1 MKKNIVKP
9 NHVILVLI
17 IILFNIKLTAQTL
30 TSICNITPS
39 APSFNVLS
47 NPVCAPTSTTY
58 INKYRIPQTY
68 SPNNNSAL
76 IVCNITLH
84 IFTNS
89 DGTAD
94 PGLWEQSPSA
104 TGNPTLLNNY
114 LSWMTNGNQERF
126 STLRNANYAPSFM
139 TSQFLDSKIQYSVTN
154 IYYYPNTS
162 LYTNPSIPIHFA
174 YIDSLYP
181 GRLEEGLPIL
191 IANTG
196 WKQLSGWNNKPA
208 VASSVGYYD
217 LDFFLNHYK
226 HELGHCFGLGHTYE
240 DSPWCGNY
248 GSDITAFGS
257 PCGSVNYL
265 SDVFVPGQPFC
276 YFKQNGACP
285 LIYISANPSN
295 ACGSCHEVPQTGLGF
310 ESNNFMGASTLFGY
324 RWISPIQMG
333 RRIRAMRLNPMRS
346 FAADL
351 PSDHINTWNITNS
364 ETWDF
369 DIQMYEDIVVKTGNT
384 LKVTCKINMARE
396 GRIIVEKGAKLIIDG
411 GEITTWSKTGRWDG
425 IYLEGTSNMPQYLP
439 EQSQLEIKNN
449 ALIQNANI
457 AVNTFVL
464 DASNNINWNS
474 TGGIIFAENSTF
486 LNNIKDVQFMYYH
499 SPNGMPNVC
508 KFKNVT
514 FKIDDNYRYGSTPDA
529 RVSLYEVSGVQ
540 FLGCSLINLQATVD
554 GNNNYAFRSYD
565 AQYFIDK
572 LGTTNSF
579 IHRFTYGVYAD
590 NSNPLRLVSV
600 KNTFIDQSYQDG
612 AYFNNIQ
619 SPVFEDNTVVTPNFN
634 WNFVPIYSGGLYL
647 NNCKGYNIKNNDFSQ
662 LVNPYGKKDV
672 GIYVNNSKTGTH
684 QIYRNNFQNFNIGI
698 DAMNDNSGIT
708 NYSDG
713 LKMNCNNFDF
723 PNKNKYDITLIAD
736 NPSTPPNVMYWQGS
750 SNLANVSQYV
760 RNRYGALAGT
770 SGTDENQWYIQ
781 NTSLK
786 YIWHP
791 SYSNINTRPIPQPN
805 LSDVSVD
812 VQLNSALF
820 DPNYCPANTFTP
832 PSGGCPCPS
841 CCKLVQINS
850 GIVLANTEVANATN
864 AYNMA
869 LDGGNTATL
878 VAAVNGNMSNG
889 NLKNLLES
897 KSPYLSD
904 AVLNAYFTRSAT
916 PPGHIK
922 DIHALNA
929 PVSAVV
935 WQTIQNINL
944 PNGIRNQ
951 IIAKQNEKKFSS
963 RDLLSGGITNAKYN
977 LQALT
982 TEKLNYFVLDTLPQS
997 KDSVIKVLQQNQTI
1011 LPNALTNLFFAY
1023 INKGSI
1029 DEALNVRTQIAATD
1043 SKYAEYLNALI
1054 QLQYAPNKAFK
1065 LQTDESLNQFMQNY
1079 AFNSNET
1086 NYFGAQAALKFV
1098 LNTNYQVPRLFPE
1111 NSFTARIGSSIIE
1124 ESTET
1129 FDNNFSLYPNPT
1141 NGMLYFNYDKEK
1153 TINKVIICD
1162 VLGKIVYKTEKLES
1176 NTLQINLN
1184 GLSSGVYFFN
1194 AYTNTELVYRS
1205 KFVKAN

>member
-1 MKKNIVKP
+1 MRYECVGIYFYYNDTLYNNTVFGTLKQFIKTNYVNNNIDP
-9 NHVILVLI
+9 TRLDALPIFFMNGTI
-17 IILFNIKLTAQTL
+17 
-30 TSICNITPS
+30 
-39 APSFNVLS
+39 SFSPGAAGYAEFPDYNFS
-47 NPVCAPTSTTY
+47 NPKGV
-58 INKYRIPQTY
+58 
-68 SPNNNSAL
+68 
-76 IVCNITLH
+76 V
-84 IFTNS
+84 
-89 DGTAD
+89 
-94 PGLWEQSPSA
+94 
-104 TGNPTLLNNY
+104 TLLN
-114 LSWMTNGNQERF
+114 
-126 STLRNANYAPSFM
+126 ANHG
-139 TSQFLDSKIQYSVTN
+139 DW
-154 IYYYPNTS
+154 
-162 LYTNPSIPIHFA
+162 FA
-174 YIDSLYP
+174 GEHLLHEI
-181 GRLEEGLPIL
+181 GH
-191 IANTG
+191 NVG
-196 WKQLSGWNNKPA
+196 WK
-208 VASSVGYYD
+208 
-217 LDFFLNHYK
+217 
-226 HELGHCFGLGHTYE
+226 HTYQDE
-240 DSPWCGNY
+240 TLDPA
-248 GSDITAFGS
+248 DPDF
-257 PCGSVNYL
+257 L
-265 SDVFVPGQPFC
+265 SDVFLQNNPACPQPFTNAWGTC
-276 YFKQNGACP
+276 YTHTCSVF
-285 LIYISANPSN
+285 SPSTN
-295 ACGSCHEVPQTGLGF
+295 C
-310 ESNNFMGASTLFGY
+310 SNNVMSGNDNK
-324 RWISPIQMG
+324 WISNLQMG
-333 RRIRAMRLNPMRS
+333 RRRKNLYLLNIRNYVKDTTSQHQYPII
-346 FAADL
+346 
-351 PSDHINTWNITNS
+351 INSNQ
-364 ETWDF
+364 TWDF
-369 DIQMYEDIVVKTGNT
+369 DIQLYEDVVIKSGNT
-384 LKVTCKINMARE
+384 LNITCKVNMATD
-396 GRIIVEKGAKLIIDG
+396 GRIIVEKGTKLIIDG

-464 DASNNINWNS
+464 DASNNIKWNS

-514 FKIDDNYRYGSTPDA
+514 FKIDDNYRNGSTPDA

-572 LGTTNSF
+572 LGTSNSF

-647 NNCKGYNIKNNDFSQ
+647 NNCKGYNVKNNDFSQ

-684 QIYRNNFQNFNIGI
+684 KIYRNNFQNFNIGI

-713 LKMNCNNFDF
+713 LIMNCNNFDF
-723 PNKNKYDITLIAD
+723 PNKNKYDITLTSD
-736 NPSTPPNVMYWQGS
+736 NPITPPNVMYLQGTMN
-750 SNLANVSQYV
+750 NLLPNLFV

-791 SYSNINTRPIPQPN
+791 SYSDANTKPLPQPS
-805 LSDVSVD
+805 LSDISVN
-812 VQLNSALF
+812 VAFQNGSYLSS
-820 DPNYCPANTFTP
+820 YCPANALPP

-841 CCKLVQINS
+841 CCKLAQINS
-850 GIVLANTEVANATN
+850 GIVLANTEVANTTN
-864 AYNMA
+864 AYNTT
-869 LDGGNTATL
+869 LDGGNTTTL

-929 PVSAVV
+929 PVSADV
-935 WQTIQNINL
+935 WQTIESISL

-951 IIAKQNEKKFSS
+951 IIVKQNEKRFSS
-963 RDLLSGGITNAKYN
+963 RDLLFGSITTAKYN
-977 LQALT
+977 LQALI
-982 TEKLNYFVLDTLPQS
+982 TEKLNYFILDSLPQS
-997 KDSVIKVLQQNQTI
+997 KDSVVKVLLQNENI

-1029 DEALNVRTQIAATD
+1029 DDALKVRTQIAATD
-1043 SKYAEYLNALI
+1043 PKYAEYLNSLI
-1054 QLQYAPNKAFK
+1054 QLQNAPNKAYK
-1065 LQTDESLNQFMQNY
+1065 LKTDESLNQFMQNY
-1079 AFNSNET
+1079 ASNSNET
-1086 NYFGAQAALKFV
+1086 NYFSAQAALKFV
-1098 LNTNYQVPRLFPE
+1098 LNTSYYVPRLFPE
-1111 NSFTARIGSSIIE
+1111 NSFSARTTMNKIE
-1124 ESTET
+1124 ESTESI
-1129 FDNNFSLYPNPT
+1129 DNSFSLFPNPT
-1141 NGMLYFNYDKEK
+1141 NGILYFNYDKEK
-1153 TINKVIICD
+1153 NINKVIICD
-1162 VLGKIVYKTEKLES
+1162 VLGKIVYKSEKLES

-1184 GLSSGVYFFN
+1184 GLSNGVYFFN
-1194 AYTNTELVYRS
+1194 AYSNTELIYRN
-1205 KFVKAN
+1205 KFVKVN